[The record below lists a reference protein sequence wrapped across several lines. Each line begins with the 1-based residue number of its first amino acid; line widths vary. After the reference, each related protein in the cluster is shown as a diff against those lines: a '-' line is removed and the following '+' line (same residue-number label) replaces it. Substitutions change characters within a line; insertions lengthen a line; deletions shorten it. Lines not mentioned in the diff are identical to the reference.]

1 MVGIN
6 EDTLKIILNQ
16 YSKLA
21 KLFHMDNTPFYD
33 YPFLSAKP
41 QVKIFVKD
49 ESNNTTGSLKV
60 RSALFNLIKAIEEHR
75 ERNLNSEGF
84 FNKEWHFLDA
94 SSGNYAKAL
103 AYLTTE
109 LRYKCTLFVPD
120 GFAKPFRSNY
130 FGHYLEAALFFKGIT
145 NSDEA
150 RIRASEYAA
159 AHPEMDF
166 LDQYNN
172 DGSWMCHYYFT
183 AEDILSEF
191 EKLGLTPTHFISG
204 IGTGG
209 SLIGIGKKLK
219 EKTNTNIIGLESKIP
234 HVIKGLRCLNGE
246 NTPTVYSTSQDIVDC
261 LQKIDP
267 DDVFRFRAEHACSWG
282 DSACANL
289 YAARQLSQQ
298 LDKGVI
304 VTIIPDRV

>member
-1 MVGIN
+1 MININ
-6 EDTLKIILNQ
+6 EDTLKMVLSR
-16 YSKLA
+16 YSRLA
-21 KLFHMDNTPFYD
+21 KRFNMDNTFLQD
-33 YPFLSAKP
+33 YSFLSVNSE
-41 QVKIFVKD
+41 VKIFVKD
-49 ESNNTTGSLKV
+49 ESNNTTGSLKI
-60 RSALFNLIKAIEEHR
+60 RSALFNLVKAIEEHR
-75 ERNLNSEGF
+75 ERNLSSEGF

-120 GFAKPFRSNY
+120 SFAQPFRSSY
-130 FGHYLEAALFFKGIT
+130 FDHDLKAALFFKGIK

-150 RIRASEYAA
+150 RIKATEYAA

-183 AEDILSEF
+183 AEEILTEL
-191 EKLGLTPTHFISG
+191 EKLGSTPTHFISG

-219 EKTNTNIIGLESKIP
+219 EKAKTKIICLESKIP
-234 HVIKGLRCLNGE
+234 HVIKGLRSLNRE
-246 NTPTVYSTSQDIVDC
+246 NTPTVYSNSQDIVDS
-261 LQKIDP
+261 LQEINP
-267 DDVFRFRAEHACSWG
+267 DNVFSFKAEHACSWG
-282 DSACANL
+282 NSACANL
-289 YAARQLSQQ
+289 YAARQLSYE
-298 LDKGVI
+298 LDKGI
-304 VTIIPDRV
+304 IATIIPDRL